1 MSDDEDEF
9 RDMGED
15 DRLVA
20 YAQEGMM
27 NRIEEMV
34 ERDNCDP
41 NRPNASEEYALIE
54 AYHYGHLDICHYL
67 LDRVGVDP
75 NVKDQDGDPF
85 LFIMLMRD
93 RPNDLM
99 LKVIN
104 HPELDVLETD
114 EQGNNSLGYICTSR
128 TIIYPEIVQA
138 LLARVKRTGMM
149 VKYT

>member
-41 NRPNASEEYALIE
+41 NRPNANEHVLIE

-85 LFIMLMRD
+85 Y
-93 RPNDLM
+93 
-99 LKVIN
+99 
-104 HPELDVLETD
+104 
-114 EQGNNSLGYICTSR
+114 SSCS
-128 TIIYPEIVQA
+128 
-138 LLARVKRTGMM
+138 
-149 VKYT
+149 